1 MSRTIY
7 NEGRVVGLSAYEI
20 FVKHAI
26 AAGIDPNDVP
36 SEQAWL
42 SSCVAMGSSLILYVP
57 AGTSA
62 ITDLPFPVKPSVNPG
77 EPPTVSA
84 LAAANTIIGSFFN
97 GTGAYPTGAGPQWV
111 TSITDYGN
119 GSATNPQPATPNQD
133 ALTDYLKIVDGNVN
147 QSGDRTG
154 QPPEMTQPYLVPDLT
169 SNGTATVSITFSTA
183 TTHGFYLQLTGFT
196 DRSVLAGVVGT
207 DGNQQATDNPQNG
220 DFIGPEVFPWST
232 KIVFTVPTSVIGSAI
247 NQEVVNFPNNTIGYA
262 LKTKIGSVERK
273 SISLSDTS
281 GNDLSV
287 TVGSTPS
294 LDSGNVAAEQTD
306 TLSWKALLYA
316 LKNNKLINLVG
327 SVLKTW
333 RDHLHYSATDRE
345 FTVGGSNDA
354 QSLKVNGDIAAD
366 GGVNATGKIFSGHTV
381 GRNNTEFNY
390 IIIDKAGTRLY
401 ISGSEPTESVPGS
414 IPDGSIGIGWT

>member
-42 SSCVAMGSSLILYVP
+42 SSCVAMGSSLILYIP
-57 AGTSA
+57 TGTSGT
-62 ITDLPFPVKPSVNPG
+62 ITKQLPTGS
-77 EPPTVSA
+77 T

-97 GTGAYPTGAGPQWV
+97 GAGTHTGSGAQWI

-119 GSATNPQPATPNQD
+119 GSDTNPQPATPNQA

-147 QSGDRTG
+147 QSGTRTSG
-154 QPPEMTQPYLVPDLT
+154 ELVPNLT
-169 SNGTATVSITFSTA
+169 TGSATVSITFST
-183 TTHGFYLQLTGFT
+183 TTTNGFYLQLTGFT

-207 DGNQQATDNPQNG
+207 DGNQQTTTNKPNG
-220 DFIGPEVFPWST
+220 DFIGPEVFPWSA

-247 NQEVVNFPNNTIGYA
+247 KQEVVDFPNSTIGYA

-294 LDSGNVAAEQTD
+294 LDSGNVAAEQSD

-316 LKNNKLINLVG
+316 LKNNKLISLIG

-333 RDHLHYSATDRE
+333 RDHLHYSVADRT

-366 GGVNATGKIFSGHTV
+366 GGVNATGKIFSGYTV

-401 ISGSEPTESVPGS
+401 ISGSEPTEIIPGS
-414 IPDGSIGIGWT
+414 IPDGSIGIGW